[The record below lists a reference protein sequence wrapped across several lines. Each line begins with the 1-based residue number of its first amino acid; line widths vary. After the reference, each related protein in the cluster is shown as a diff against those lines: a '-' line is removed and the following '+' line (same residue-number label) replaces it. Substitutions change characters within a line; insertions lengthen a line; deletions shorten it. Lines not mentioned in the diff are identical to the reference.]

1 MLAFVPTTFCELSG
15 CLVGLW
21 VRSGIH
27 RSRSEVSRFV
37 FLGRVELG
45 VPKLG
50 HRCALNLW
58 KGSGRESREDKEGI
72 WVRVDCP
79 GCDRTAWEDS
89 GLPNLRTESQVD
101 SSGKCYPFTTNRPG
115 AIRFGSL

>member
-21 VRSGIH
+21 VRSEIQ
-27 RSRSEVSRFV
+27 RSRSEVSHFV

-50 HRCALNLW
+50 HRCALKLW
-58 KGSGRESREDKEGI
+58 KGSGREPEEDKERMIDLDPGGTP
-72 WVRVDCP
+72 WLRPDGVGGFRV
-79 GCDRTAWEDS
+79 A
-89 GLPNLRTESQVD
+89 
-101 SSGKCYPFTTNRPG
+101 
-115 AIRFGSL
+115 